1 MSGHFFVAQ
10 FIFLWP
16 SQMSAVT
23 PSVQATGDC
32 DGNLCISCSQS
43 VEVLLVV
50 QAGVIKLL
58 EYPPDR
64 QGYNWLP
71 QNCLQKNEKI
81 LSTSTSPGRNFAVNG
96 ALFSYRNNGVQRIRP
111 VVTSKNNTCQ
121 KGSRQ

>member
-1 MSGHFFVAQ
+1 M
-10 FIFLWP
+10 
-16 SQMSAVT
+16 T

-32 DGNLCISCSQS
+32 DGNLSISSSLSS

-50 QAGVIKLL
+50 RAGVINLL

-81 LSTSTSPGRNFAVNG
+81 LSTSTSPGRNFAVNCLKKNLN
-96 ALFSYRNNGVQRIRP
+96 A
-111 VVTSKNNTCQ
+111 SKPSN
-121 KGSRQ
+121 